1 MRLEQRMKLAPRM
14 IQAMEILQLPLLG
27 LQERIE
33 TELAS
38 NPVLEVREPAV
49 AEPASPAE
57 DPGEVQAE
65 QDLVVKD
72 DASQAEDFQRLDSYQ
87 SEYEPDVWA
96 GDDRPRAR
104 ASGDGRDPKLDAMA
118 NTPAPAQSLY
128 EYLLGQWAFVEA
140 DQATY
145 AAGGLI
151 IERLDEDGYLREPLA
166 DLPEETNSAVDV
178 ETLGAAL
185 KLVQGLDPTGVGAR
199 DLRECLLLQLA
210 AKQATG
216 EDVALECE
224 LVRSFLRDIETNRL
238 PLIARKTG
246 QTVERIKQVVEQ
258 LSRLNPR
265 PGRLIGER
273 SVPVI
278 HPDIMVELDE
288 SGQVVVTM
296 TDGHLPSLYIS
307 RAYRR
312 MVRGGQLDR
321 KAKEFLQKNIYSA
334 QWLIGA
340 IQQRR
345 HTVRRVAEE
354 VFAVQKGFFE
364 GGEAAL
370 KPLPMANVAEKVG
383 VHVATVSRAVA
394 GKYVQTPR
402 GVFRLRMFFSGG
414 TRTAQGDDMAW
425 DAVKAKLR
433 EIIDAE
439 DKTNPLKDDELVVKL
454 AEAGIKIARRTV
466 AKYRKLMAIPPRQQR
481 KQF

>member
-1 MRLEQRMKLAPRM
+1 MKLAPRM

-49 AEPASPAE
+49 DEA
-57 DPGEVQAE
+57 DPSVEAQATEAPPE

-87 SEYEPDVWA
+87 NEYEPDVWS
-96 GDDRPRAR
+96 GDDRPRRPR
-104 ASGDGRDPKLDAMA
+104 AAADGRDPKMDAMA
-118 NTPAPAQSLY
+118 NAPAPAQSLY
-128 EYLLGQWAFVEA
+128 EYLVDQWAFVET
-140 DQATY
+140 DPATRS
-145 AAGGLI
+145 AGGLI
-151 IERLDEDGYLREPLA
+151 IQRLDGDGYLRESLE
-166 DLPEETNSAVDV
+166 DLPGKTNDPVSLA
-178 ETLGAAL
+178 TLAEAL
-185 KLVQGLDPTGVGAR
+185 ALVQGLDPTGVGAR
-199 DLRECLLLQLA
+199 DLKECLLLQLA
-210 AKQATG
+210 AKQAAG

-224 LVRSFLRDIETNRL
+224 LVRSFLRDIEMNRL
-238 PLIARKTG
+238 PLIARKMG
-246 QTVERIKQVVEQ
+246 QTVGCIKQAVER

-265 PGRLIGER
+265 PGRLIGEQ

-278 HPDIMVELDE
+278 RPDIMVELDE
-288 SGQVVVTM
+288 NEQVVISM
-296 TDGHLPSLYIS
+296 TDGQLPALYIS

-312 MVRGGQLDR
+312 MVRDGRLDR
-321 KAKEFLQKNIYSA
+321 TAKDFVQKNIHSA

-345 HTVRRVAEE
+345 RTVHRVAEE

-370 KPLPMANVAEKVG
+370 KPLPMADIAGKVG

-402 GVFRLRMFFSGG
+402 GIFPLRMFFSGG
-414 TRTAQGDDMAW
+414 TTTAGGDNLAW

-433 EIIDAE
+433 DIIDAE
-439 DKTNPLKDDELVVKL
+439 DKASPLKDDELVMKL
-454 AEAGIKIARRTV
+454 AEAGINIARRTV
-466 AKYRKLMAIPPRQQR
+466 AKYRKLMGIPPRQQR